1 MRVPLLDLS
10 EQYLLLAEPIRQEL
24 DETLLTQNFILGPKV
39 AEFERA
45 LADYCG
51 NDEAESEKHK
61 QHNPEQTS
69 NETHAPTLT
78 DWLPAVNDG
87 NAASSADAA

>member
-1 MRVPLLDLS
+1 VRGFLDELRHPG
-10 EQYLLLAEPIRQEL
+10 ELLLKPRNEVGGPILKE
-24 DETLLTQNFILGPKV
+24 
-39 AEFERA
+39 
-45 LADYCG
+45 